1 MNEQHPTLGQ
11 RIKARRNELGLSLA
25 HVGRACGVSYQ
36 AVQQW
41 ENDETLPDTPHL
53 IGLDLA
59 LQLERGD
66 LGEWIY
72 DAPRL
77 VATLLTASPENE
89 AGFDVPGWECLRQIT
104 AHIAATS
111 RTLVPAPTPVLKV
124 A

>member
-11 RIKARRNELGLSLA
+11 RIKARRKELGLSLA
-25 HVGRACGVSYQ
+25 HIGRECGVSYQ

-41 ENDETLPDTPHL
+41 ERDETLPDTPHL
-53 IGLDLA
+53 IGLDRA
-59 LQLERGD
+59 LKLGRGA

-77 VATLLTASPENE
+77 AAILEIASPENE
-89 AGFDVPGWECLRQIT
+89 AGSAIPGQLRRLATNALNVTGCRTSVPYP
-104 AHIAATS
+104 S
-111 RTLVPAPTPVLKV
+111 PTLVA